1 MIPPRNILVATD
13 FSEPSLAALRC
24 GREFAR
30 TYGATLHVMYVAD
43 SATERY
49 SGDPFVALPPEL
61 QADIEQAAKNQLD
74 RLVTD
79 ADRRELR
86 AIVVLRTATSPAA
99 AIVAYAQASE
109 IDMIV
114 MGTHGR
120 TGIARVALGSVAE
133 RVVRLAPCAVLTV
146 KATTESNSWL
156 KQFYETYLGIKTE

>member
-61 QADIEQAAKNQLD
+61 QADIENAAKNQLD

-120 TGIARVALGSVAE
+120 GGLSHLLLGSVAD
-133 RVVRLAPCAVLTV
+133 RVVRTAPCPVVVIRSDPTGNQSSLTT
-146 KATTESNSWL
+146 KALAGVSA
-156 KQFYETYLGIKTE
+156 